1 MVSLYRCLTSDWVSK
16 VVAKV
21 PKIMT
26 FLAYLAPIAIWR
38 IWSIHFPV
46 YGLYELL
53 SFLIFA
59 FALAIYIRLAFRLVR
74 SLVERTTGKRA
85 MPQGDVT

>member
-1 MVSLYRCLTSDWVSK
+1 VT
-16 VVAKV
+16 AKV
-21 PKIMT
+21 PKIIS

-53 SFLIFA
+53 SFLILVVSF
-59 FALAIYIRLAFRLVR
+59 AIYIRLAFRLIR
-74 SLVERTTGKRA
+74 SLVKRISGKRE
-85 MPQGDVT
+85 MSQGDVTQTFNNIPSDEA